1 VLPQRMFYLISKR
14 ILCATDNQCSSV
26 GRTQSSDAGV
36 GDESAVVSQVAC
48 DVAGQT
54 PMNKRDDLV
63 ADALPHWM
71 EASAAGEASV
81 RCGHWSH
88 CCVPVIRGS

>member
-1 VLPQRMFYLISKR
+1 
-14 ILCATDNQCSSV
+14 LCATDDQYWSV

-36 GDESAVVSQVAC
+36 GDESAVVSQVAL

-63 ADALPHWM
+63 ADAL
-71 EASAAGEASV
+71 EASAAGAAPV
-81 RCGHWSH
+81 RCGHIVV
-88 CCVPVIRGS
+88 CQ